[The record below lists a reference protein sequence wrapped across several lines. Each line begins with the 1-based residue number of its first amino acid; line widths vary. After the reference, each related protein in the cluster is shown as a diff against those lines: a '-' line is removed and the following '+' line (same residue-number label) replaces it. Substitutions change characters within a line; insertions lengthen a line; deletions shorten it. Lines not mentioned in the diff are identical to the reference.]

1 MPHTLDSSF
10 PSTSAFLQMKQKE
23 EQESLILSLCLPGK
37 SLEPFVRSEYHPEK
51 LQLPPNSFPRSLGHL
66 GF

>member
-1 MPHTLDSSF
+1 
-10 PSTSAFLQMKQKE
+10 MKQKE